1 MIVDAIYTLCALTA
15 LLCTVM
21 LLRAYSIRGYRL
33 LLWAGL
39 CFAGLT
45 VNNLLLVVDKL
56 ILTDGDLSF
65 WRTLSAFAAML
76 VLVVGLIWESESWIH
91 PTPC

>member
-1 MIVDAIYTLCALTA
+1 MVEAIYALCALTA

-21 LLRAYSIRGYRL
+21 LLRAYRAGGYRL

-45 VNNLLLVVDKL
+45 VNNLLLIADKV
-56 ILTDGDLSF
+56 IFPTPDIDLSV
-65 WRTLSAFAAML
+65 WRSATAMGAML
-76 VLVVGLIWESESWIH
+76 VLIIGLIWEAE
-91 PTPC
+91 